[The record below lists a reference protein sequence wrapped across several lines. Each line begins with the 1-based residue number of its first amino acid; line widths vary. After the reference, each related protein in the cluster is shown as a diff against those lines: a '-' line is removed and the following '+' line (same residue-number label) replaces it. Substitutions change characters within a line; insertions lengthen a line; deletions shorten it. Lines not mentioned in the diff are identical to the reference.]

1 MPSALYLALDGTA
14 VSANGRR
21 WQIHIESMI
30 STRGLWI
37 LEVALSGEP
46 RHTLKIRVP
55 RLDASTGLRV
65 LAAIEEWLSRPSRV
79 DGETVVVESAA
90 DDGPPRPDLQ
100 PRDWDR
106 LAPPRPVVL
115 IVDDI
120 EDHLRLYEMTLEY
133 RFTILKATSG
143 AEGLEIARVHRPHVV
158 LLDIMMPGMDGWE
171 VCDRLRAAPAT
182 SQTPIIILTASA
194 ASDVPERA
202 HAAGASAVLTKPYV
216 VERLERTIDAVLA
229 EHSARG

>member
-1 MPSALYLALDGTA
+1 MSSALYLALDGTT

-21 WQIHIESMI
+21 WQIHIENLV
-30 STRGLWI
+30 STRGLWT
-37 LEVALSGEP
+37 LEVALFGQPGHS
-46 RHTLKIRVP
+46 LKIRVP
-55 RLDASTGLRV
+55 RLDAPTGMRV
-65 LAAIEEWLSRPSRV
+65 IAAIEEWLSRPARADGDTIAV
-79 DGETVVVESAA
+79 DAPVGDELLKV
-90 DDGPPRPDLQ
+90 DLQ

-106 LAPPRPVVL
+106 LDPPRPVVL

-171 VCDRLRAAPAT
+171 VCDRLRAPPAT
-182 SQTPIIILTASA
+182 AQTPIIILTASA

-202 HAAGASAVLTKPYV
+202 RAAGASAVLTKPYV
-216 VERLERTIDAVLA
+216 VERLERTIDTVLA
-229 EHSARG
+229 GHGARG